1 MMSSTEVISMYET
14 VSDLSSQML
23 AAARSGNW
31 DHLAELESH
40 CAQRIQALKQ
50 DEAMTEL
57 AGEVRSRKVQIIHQI
72 LAHDRAIRDL
82 TTPWMA
88 RLSALM
94 QSTGTERKLAAAYGV
109 GLSA

>member
-1 MMSSTEVISMYET
+1 MMSSDDVITTYET
-14 VSDLSSQML
+14 VSDLTGQML
-23 AAARSGNW
+23 AAAKSGNW

-40 CAQRIQALKQ
+40 CAKRIEALKQ
-50 DEAMTEL
+50 GEATAQL
-57 AGEVRSRKVQIIHQI
+57 AAEVRSRKVQIIHQI

-82 TTPWMA
+82 TMPWMS

-109 GLSA
+109 G